1 MKVMEK
7 SSLWNEKGETK
18 GLDFSPQKQGACC
31 LEHI

>member
-7 SSLWNEKGETK
+7 NSLWNERGETK
-18 GLDFSPQKQGACC
+18 GLDFSPQEQSACF